1 MAEEMANKLVHMC
14 LLRHGCSALML
25 QELSASVLAEEGLGA
40 LLQPQAASEGSV
52 ELASLGCLA
61 VLWSQGSRLPGGAGG
76 AGEGGCELG
85 HFIIT
90 GYLSGKG

>member
-1 MAEEMANKLVHMC
+1 
-14 LLRHGCSALML
+14 ML

>member
-1 MAEEMANKLVHMC
+1 MAEEMANKLVHTC

-61 VLWSQGSRLPGGAGG
+61 VLWSQGSRLPGGQVVPGK
-76 AGEGGCELG
+76 EGVSWG
-85 HFIIT
+85 I
-90 GYLSGKG
+90 LSSQAI